1 MSAVP
6 KTNIKDETPK
16 VSAQRLKK
24 RELDRKA
31 QRVAR
36 ERTRSRIAHLEELVG
51 HLSQDNTNAEVSHL
65 MERLLRRTQ
74 ERDKLF
80 GVLASLSTTI
90 RHHIDTMTASQADE
104 SSSVVVAAMQAPSNR
119 SERDLN
125 ERVFNVSPVDRQAQ
139 AQAQVR
145 AHDHSSLTTSPEHH
159 ERSGFDDPDVHQQH
173 QYTQKAVTISRYASQ
188 DFGKLPPQGPIT
200 TSRSDSDV
208 YSETNISRK
217 HFRCPPS
224 TGHLPC
230 KCFTIIEPPPGHPGS
245 DCNRWRE
252 AADGRGESVEV
263 LRAED
268 VEGEDRVS
276 QDTLVRAIVEGWDS
290 IERAGLMTNSWRKL
304 RVLDDIFFFDCGA
317 VERLAVLRMMHL
329 LICYHSDPSPE
340 RLATL
345 PRWYHKRPSQ
355 QAVPHPYAVDFLV
368 WPGIRD
374 RFVFSQHRYCMNEFW
389 NLFRLNLKLVWQLG
403 FNACFIQNTTTGRF
417 GLAPLFEERIRNIKA
432 WTMNADILNQYPEL
446 ADDIPLF
453 TDMSAKP
460 STPQIALAQQ
470 QVRCGI
476 TPRPI
481 KRDVDEPAELMPQQ
495 QQQRQQGKDDLTKS
509 SALAFADNE
518 CMLQSP
524 NVHVTKAG
532 QPTYNYD
539 QFSTVVPKTLGAAS
553 LSPMEQHVYTGG
565 SWFYTSCQP

>member
-159 ERSGFDDPDVHQQH
+159 ER
-173 QYTQKAVTISRYASQ
+173 
-188 DFGKLPPQGPIT
+188 
-200 TSRSDSDV
+200 
-208 YSETNISRK
+208 
-217 HFRCPPS
+217 
-224 TGHLPC
+224 
-230 KCFTIIEPPPGHPGS
+230 

-495 QQQRQQGKDDLTKS
+495 QQQRQQAKDDLTKS

>member
-159 ERSGFDDPDVHQQH
+159 ER
-173 QYTQKAVTISRYASQ
+173 
-188 DFGKLPPQGPIT
+188 
-200 TSRSDSDV
+200 
-208 YSETNISRK
+208 
-217 HFRCPPS
+217 
-224 TGHLPC
+224 
-230 KCFTIIEPPPGHPGS
+230 
-245 DCNRWRE
+245 
-252 AADGRGESVEV
+252 
-263 LRAED
+263 
-268 VEGEDRVS
+268 
-276 QDTLVRAIVEGWDS
+276 
-290 IERAGLMTNSWRKL
+290 
-304 RVLDDIFFFDCGA
+304 
-317 VERLAVLRMMHL
+317 
-329 LICYHSDPSPE
+329 
-340 RLATL
+340 
-345 PRWYHKRPSQ
+345 
-355 QAVPHPYAVDFLV
+355 
-368 WPGIRD
+368 PGIRD

-495 QQQRQQGKDDLTKS
+495 QQQRQQAKDDLTKS

-532 QPTYNYD
+532 
-539 QFSTVVPKTLGAAS
+539 GAAGPKLVLQLA
-553 LSPMEQHVYTGG
+553 LSEMLDA
-565 SWFYTSCQP
+565 